1 VAISSL
7 FVAIGAESGARIV
20 SSPQPPLRI
29 ALNQEIKMYVLSING
44 EKHSVDVPAD
54 MPLLWVLRDVI
65 GLMGTKFG
73 CGIAQCG
80 ACTVHLD
87 GQAVRS
93 CVLPIRTVGAR
104 SVTTIEGVGATPSG
118 KKVQTAWLDVDVVQ
132 CGYCQSGQI
141 MSAAA
146 LLAQIENPT
155 DDEINAAMSGNICRC
170 ATYVRIRAAI
180 KQAASGKADVLQT
193 IPAGA
198 T

>member
-1 VAISSL
+1 MPIRVP
-7 FVAIGAESGARIV
+7 AR
-20 SSPQPPLRI
+20 QGDR
-29 ALNQEIKMYVLSING
+29 KMYVLSVNG

-93 CVLPIRTVGAR
+93 CVLPAGAVGNAQI
-104 SVTTIEGVGATPSG
+104 VTIEGIGENPVGA
-118 KKVQTAWLDVDVVQ
+118 KVQKAWLDREVVQ

-141 MSAAA
+141 MSATA
-146 LLAQIENPT
+146 LLE
-155 DDEINAAMSGNICRC
+155 
-170 ATYVRIRAAI
+170 
-180 KQAASGKADVLQT
+180 QT
-193 IPAGA
+193 P
-198 T
+198 